1 MTITVQ
7 LPTDVSIIT
16 TYRCNM
22 KCRMCNIW
30 KNPSEIGKEIKAK
43 ELEILPQLKIIN
55 ITGGEPFVRNDLD
68 EIIEVSFKKSPRV
81 VISTAGH
88 HVDDILSLAEKFPK
102 IGIRVSLEGFSTIND
117 YMRGRDGG
125 FDRGMRT
132 LLGLREMGVKDIGF
146 AMTVSHNNAID
157 LLPLYEMAKNL
168 NMDFATA
175 SFHNSTYFHK
185 FDNLVEN
192 KDEVVDR
199 FFDLADR
206 LLKEKNPKSWFRA
219 FFNVGLINYIV
230 GNKRLLPCE
239 AGTANFFID
248 PYGEAYP
255 CNGLEDK
262 YWNESMGNIRD
273 VKTFDELWYSEK
285 ADKVRALV
293 RDCPK
298 NCWMVGTAA
307 PVMKKYLKHPAKWV
321 LKNKLNSLQGKLINR
336 TSLPKQFDVGQS
348 HLQGDLRIDQDAFE
362 LIEILEEY
370 PVKNDQ
376 RFMTWV
382 VDVDMLTDDAFIL
395 KLERNGF
402 QFIPGQNVSIGP
414 HMSYHLGRDY
424 TFYSG
429 INDEHLEFLIREV
442 KNGKITPFLKNQ
454 KKGDKVD
461 IVGPYGDFVIDA
473 ANYNNQKYLFIAS
486 GVGIGPFHSFI
497 KSYSGL
503 NYAIIHG
510 VREVADLIIAKDFN
524 KDRYVS
530 CVSGEMTGNFNGRV
544 TSYLKDYNIDPET
557 NCYICGNPYM
567 LREVYKLLVK
577 KGLNEGQIYMEAYY
591 AY

>member
-1 MTITVQ
+1 M
-7 LPTDVSIIT
+7 L
-16 TYRCNM
+16 M
-22 KCRMCNIW
+22 
-30 KNPSEIGKEIKAK
+30 
-43 ELEILPQLKIIN
+43 
-55 ITGGEPFVRNDLD
+55 
-68 EIIEVSFKKSPRV
+68 
-81 VISTAGH
+81 ISW
-88 HVDDILSLAEKFPK
+88 SLAEKFPK

-321 LKNKLNSLQGKLINR
+321 IKNKLNSLTGRGIDR
-336 TSLPKQFDVGQS
+336 TRLPKQFDVGQS
-348 HLQGDLRIDQDAFE
+348 PLQGDLRIDEEKFE
-362 LIEILEEY
+362 TVEYVEEY
-370 PVKNDQ
+370 PVKSDQ
-376 RFMTWV
+376 RFMTRV
-382 VDVDMLTDDAFIL
+382 VEVEMLTDNAFIL

-402 QFIPGQNVSIGP
+402 QFVPGQNVSIGP
-414 HMSYHLGRDY
+414 HMAYHLGRDY

-429 INDEHLEFLIREV
+429 TDDEHLEFLIREV
-442 KNGKITPFLKNQ
+442 KQGKITPHLKSL
-454 KKGDKVD
+454 KEGDKVD

-473 ANYNNQKYLFIAS
+473 ANYNNQKYLFIAT

-497 KSYSGL
+497 NSYSGL
-503 NYAIIHG
+503 NYIIIHG
-510 VREVADLIIAKDFN
+510 VREAADFIIARDFN

-530 CVSGEMTGNFNGRV
+530 CVSGEIAGNFKGRV

-557 NCYICGNPYM
+557 TCYICGNPYM
-567 LREVYKLLVK
+567 LREVYEILET
-577 KGLNEGQIYMEAYY
+577 KGISKNNIFLEAYY